1 MSGKTKNQHYVPQ
14 MYLNRFASGGEKLC
28 VWKLETNQI
37 LENQN
42 SRNYAAKRYF
52 YDADKAKLNELAAEM
67 ASIHPEINNVIES
80 EDVQFIEKGL
90 CRAEGDAS
98 FVIDSIIQDHSQ
110 IYDRAI
116 MQKLIIFV
124 HDLAY
129 RTERFRKQIENTKMS
144 SMRSKVES
152 DTLMKIK
159 TAGRDTQLYQLLGI
173 EPLIKTA
180 HMLVENY
187 NWYIGIVEGSS
198 KLLISDNPA
207 QGIMMGFNDICIPL
221 CAEKAVIFRM
231 HNPAAPYLSNDEPVN
246 NEIFLSD
253 RSVFAYN
260 AIQLSYANRF
270 MFGDK
275 ENLDF
280 LKRMKERQESFGG
293 SF

>member
-124 HDLAY
+124 HDGLSPQKWTQEKCEKSNQSY
-129 RTERFRKQIENTKMS
+129 RF
-144 SMRSKVES
+144 ES
-152 DTLMKIK
+152 
-159 TAGRDTQLYQLLGI
+159 AGI
-173 EPLIKTA
+173 EKQT
-180 HMLVENY
+180 E
-187 NWYIGIVEGSS
+187 
-198 KLLISDNPA
+198 D
-207 QGIMMGFNDICIPL
+207 
-221 CAEKAVIFRM
+221 
-231 HNPAAPYLSNDEPVN
+231 
-246 NEIFLSD
+246 
-253 RSVFAYN
+253 
-260 AIQLSYANRF
+260 
-270 MFGDK
+270 
-275 ENLDF
+275 
-280 LKRMKERQESFGG
+280 
-293 SF
+293 